1 MSKRTT
7 SSSRR
12 NFIRQ
17 ISGTT
22 LALGLGSM
30 SVYAVEDD
38 QIQEQIL
45 RYQKSTSLNDR
56 INIAVIGLGIMGHN
70 NVNSALKVPGVQLV
84 AACDL
89 YSGRLERAKELFGKD
104 IFLTKDYREILNRQ
118 DVDAVI
124 IATGD
129 HWHARMTIEALQK
142 GKHVYCEKPMV
153 HLIKEGAGI
162 IAAEKAGNK
171 ILQIGSQRVSSIIY
185 AKARELYKSG
195 EIGKLNMVNAIYDR
209 QDALGAWQ
217 YTMPTD
223 GSPETVD
230 WDRYMAGMPK
240 TPYDPKKFFWWRNY
254 RQFGTGIAGDL
265 FVHLLSGTHVITGSK
280 GPRSIFSS
288 GQLSKWKDG
297 RDVPDV
303 VTGIMEYPETAEHPA
318 FQLTLQVNFISGT
331 GGSELVRFVGDEGI
345 IDVSGDRLT
354 IRHNILPK
362 APGIG
367 GWDALGTYPQ
377 AMQDSILQQYNSKYS
392 SEDQKRPVKLDIIY
406 KQPEEYDEHLAH
418 HANFFDSVR
427 SGKPVVENSEFG
439 FRAAAPCLA
448 CNESYFKKKIIYW
461 DPEKM
466 KIKNT

>member
-1 MSKRTT
+1 MSKKTT

-104 IFLTKDYREILNRQ
+104 IFLTKDYREILNRK

-129 HWHARMTIEALQK
+129 HWHARITTEALQK

-162 IAAEKAGNK
+162 IAAEKASNK

-230 WDRYMAGMPK
+230 WDKYIAGMPK

-280 GPRSIFSS
+280 GPKSIFSS

-303 VTGIMEYPETAEHPA
+303 VTGIMEYPETEEHPA

-354 IRHNILPK
+354 VRHNILPK

-377 AMQDSILQQYNSKYS
+377 AMQDSILQQYNTKYS

-448 CNESYFKKKIIYW
+448 CNESYYKKKIIYW

>member
-30 SVYAVEDD
+30 SVFAAEDD

-89 YSGRLERAKELFGKD
+89 YSGRLERAKELFGND
-104 IFLTKDYREILNRQ
+104 IYLTKDYREILNRK

-129 HWHARMTIEALQK
+129 HWHARITTEALQK

-162 IAAEKAGNK
+162 LAAEKASSK

-230 WDRYMAGMPK
+230 WDKYIAGMPK
-240 TPYDPKKFFWWRNY
+240 TPFDPMKFFRWRNY

-280 GPRSIFSS
+280 GPKSIFSS

-303 VTGIMEYPETAEHPA
+303 VTGIMEYPETTEHPA

-345 IDVSGDRLT
+345 IDVGGDRLT
-354 IRHNILPK
+354 VRHNILPK

-377 AMQDSILQQYNSKYS
+377 AMQDSILQQYNTKYS

-427 SGKPVVENSEFG
+427 SGKPVVEDAEFG

-448 CNESYFKKKIIYW
+448 CNESYYKKKIIYW

>member
-1 MSKRTT
+1 MSKKTT

-104 IFLTKDYREILNRQ
+104 IFLTKDYREILNRK

-129 HWHARMTIEALQK
+129 HWHARITTEALQK

-162 IAAEKAGNK
+162 IAAEKASNK

-230 WDRYMAGMPK
+230 WDKYIAGMPK

-280 GPRSIFSS
+280 GPKSIFSS

-303 VTGIMEYPETAEHPA
+303 VTGIMEYPETEEHPA

-354 IRHNILPK
+354 VRHNILPK

-377 AMQDSILQQYNSKYS
+377 AMQDSILQQYNTRYS

-448 CNESYFKKKIIYW
+448 CNESYYKKKIIYW

>member
-1 MSKRTT
+1 MSKKTT

-104 IFLTKDYREILNRQ
+104 IFLTKDYREILNRK

-129 HWHARMTIEALQK
+129 HWHARITTEALQK

-162 IAAEKAGNK
+162 IAAEKASNK

-230 WDRYMAGMPK
+230 WDKYIAGMPK

-280 GPRSIFSS
+280 GPKSIFSS

-354 IRHNILPK
+354 VRHNILPK